1 MVSSIIYLIGYS
13 YPLLLLELMVF
24 NAIRVSG
31 NDLRGIEYFFAVLNA
46 VVVLLVIKES
56 KKRVS
61 LFTKVVVVLTVVCLT
76 VVIKEIVII

>member
-1 MVSSIIYLIGYS
+1 MVNSVIYLIGYS
-13 YPLLLLELMVF
+13 YPILLLELMVF

-31 NDLRGIEYFFAVLNA
+31 NDLRGIEYFFAGVNA

-61 LFTKVVVVLTVVCLT
+61 LFTKVVIVLTVVALT
-76 VVIKEIVII
+76 FVIKGII